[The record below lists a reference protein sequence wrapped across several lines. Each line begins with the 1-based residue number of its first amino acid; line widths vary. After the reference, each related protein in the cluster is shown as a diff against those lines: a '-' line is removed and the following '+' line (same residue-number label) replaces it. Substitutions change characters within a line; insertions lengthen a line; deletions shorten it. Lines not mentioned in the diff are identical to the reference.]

1 MGFSQNVDY
10 KTAEYQ
16 IDIYCYLNIWMLVN
30 SQNVELLTKK
40 VLVAHPM
47 I

>member
-1 MGFSQNVDY
+1 MVFSQNTDY
-10 KTAEYQ
+10 KIIEYQ
-16 IDIYCYLNIWMLVN
+16 INIYCYLNIWMFVN